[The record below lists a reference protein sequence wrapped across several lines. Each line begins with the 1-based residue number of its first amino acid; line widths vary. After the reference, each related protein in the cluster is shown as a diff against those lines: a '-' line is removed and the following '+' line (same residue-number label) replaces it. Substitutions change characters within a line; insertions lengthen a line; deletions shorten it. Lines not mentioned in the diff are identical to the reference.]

1 LSRSKF
7 HLKGERSIGKLLSE
21 DPNCTPFHFLPYR
34 GQKTLKAATDVHAEG
49 ETMLKQS
56 YTGMQS
62 LEKAMAELDHPGH
75 MPEGLDEHVWQRLVQ
90 ARRMKVESEQ
100 KVGGIFV

>member
-1 LSRSKF
+1 
-7 HLKGERSIGKLLSE
+7 
-21 DPNCTPFHFLPYR
+21 
-34 GQKTLKAATDVHAEG
+34 
-49 ETMLKQS
+49 MLKQS
-56 YTGMQS
+56 YTGIHS

-100 KVGGIFV
+100 KVCIMLNCYVQIVDVLLNISLH

>member
-1 LSRSKF
+1 
-7 HLKGERSIGKLLSE
+7 
-21 DPNCTPFHFLPYR
+21 
-34 GQKTLKAATDVHAEG
+34 
-49 ETMLKQS
+49 MLKQS
-56 YTGMQS
+56 HTGMQS

-100 KVGGIFV
+100 KVGGVLNVESSVGSIAQVFLMCVFTPR